1 MRHITGFRILVS
13 LLSTLLLIV
22 PAPLSLAKANPVFAE
37 SSPHTPVASDG
48 SQIEP
53 QTNRSD
59 DIVQT
64 AQGAYSKGYEG
75 EEIKQREKS
84 PSNKHTSQSK
94 KENNASAESV
104 IGPDNRTRVK
114 DTSKYPY
121 SAIVHIESDIGNC
134 TGWMI
139 GPDTVA
145 TAGHCIFDPD
155 QKKWASWAKVYPG
168 RDGDRLPYGYAQA
181 SRLYSVVGWTQQ
193 GNSNY
198 DYGAIKLDKDVGK
211 KTGWFGYRWQSGSF
225 DDTQVNV
232 SGYPG
237 DKDFGTQ
244 WEHRDQIRET
254 TTHKLLY
261 DNDTYSGQSGSPI
274 YEDQYQKCGVCS
286 IAIHTN
292 GVYGNKKN
300 NRGTRITKEV
310 FDNLNTWKNQ

>member
-1 MRHITGFRILVS
+1 MRHFTGFKVIVS
-13 LLSTLLLIV
+13 LLSTLLMIV
-22 PAPLSLAKANPVFAE
+22 PAHLSLAKADPVLAE
-37 SSPHTPVASDG
+37 SSPHTPVANDG

-53 QTNRSD
+53 TSNRSG

-64 AQGAYSKGYEG
+64 SQGAYSKGHEG
-75 EEIKQREKS
+75 NKLKQSEKS
-84 PSNKHTSQSK
+84 PPKSQ
-94 KENNASAESV
+94 KENNASQESV

-114 DTSKYPY
+114 DPSKYPY
-121 SAIVHIESDIGNC
+121 SAIVHIESDIGSC

-139 GPDTVA
+139 SPDTVA

-168 RDGDRLPYGYAQA
+168 RDGDRLPYGYAEA
-181 SRLYSVVGWTQQ
+181 KRLYSVAGWTRQ

-211 KTGWFGYRWQSGSF
+211 NTGWFGYRWQTGSF
-225 DDTQVNV
+225 DGTQVNI

-237 DKDFGTQ
+237 DKDHDTQ

-254 TTHKLLY
+254 TTYKLLY
-261 DNDTYSGQSGSPI
+261 NNDTYSGQSGSPV
-274 YEDQYQKCGVCS
+274 YQDQYQECGVCS

-292 GVYGNKKN
+292 GVYGNKEN
-300 NRGTRITKEV
+300 NRGTRITKDV